1 MDVSHTCGRASWV
14 LRTSESSLDLNQAEQ
29 EPKKAKNVVLALFYP
44 YQSQLTPVITKINK
58 MVILHFPGGQIF

>member
-29 EPKKAKNVVLALFYP
+29 EPKKAKNVVLALFLP
-44 YQSQLTPVITKINK
+44 LSVPTNSSHHKN
-58 MVILHFPGGQIF
+58 